1 MGTVGLGWV
10 LGLGTWDLRV
20 WCGIGRGGGQISY
33 GILFHLD

>member
-20 WCGIGRGGGQISY
+20 WCGIGRGGQISY